1 MGNTNAENNRNYYLR
16 KKAAREA
23 ERARLGLSVIK
34 PRRKTGAERNRA
46 YRLRKKAAKEAEKA
60 DQGLSVIKPIKK
72 TAAER
77 NRAYRLRKKA
87 AKEAEKAAKEAEKAD
102 QVLSVI
108 KPIRKTAAERNRA
121 YRLRKKMFACTQLSD
136 VESTLARNKKGLL
149 AVDIATQSVQT
160 NTNSIGEINPG
171 RSNTMPMNFNN
182 KVVLENVD
190 EITMEKQHEIISWR
204 EIVKESTEIYLQSYN
219 ICDKI
224 LHGQVLNT
232 CKPDVKVFV
241 KTPHEKLLD
250 RAFTQWCDWASLTE
264 EPKAP
269 PLFYKCYICD
279 MAWWHLAHFRYHIR
293 VHETSSLCIVLEIND
308 TDECNIVAYYSK
320 SANKYIANIEGKCW
334 KCGENAFEHTKL
346 KNCVGCKKP
355 FSTCSKLRQ
364 HQWYCEGFKH
374 LHLELFASAEKIFK
388 CHLCRFYFFKTEDI
402 KEHMILRHSV
412 RSDVPIPG
420 CAVCEKCKDL
430 VSYNDDHVCE
440 SKEYVMTCGA
450 CKKRVTKSSAAVHQ
464 IEGNVTCSVCNVK
477 IVKSCATH
485 LHALRHTMN
494 YGLAYKCL
502 TCKFFIIFDLEQI
515 KTHKMF
521 YHSNRD
527 FDYDLISVPK
537 TIEDRLKSTP
547 AKHDSPVDSQI
558 NNFLLSHD
566 TQDMIYD
573 RDDDDDVII
582 IDKVP
587 EVIVIPSDDAP
598 NDDLPCVI
606 ANIKS
611 EPLENEIQ
619 TSKTKHTVTPQNDFE
634 CKMMVTQLPK
644 DTKDVFECLSD
655 GNRINDDK
663 VLSIDEIKREPNSEL
678 NVAMESTF
686 GIINTQ
692 SLTTNNVNKV
702 TNIKNFIPKTK
713 QTLLTDVSRNSE
725 SDVKIEVIKIEEEKL
740 MRVDLSNIQL
750 NEQKRKEGR
759 PADMS
764 NNLEQITPKESEVSE
779 PLKVEKNVETF
790 VEIDIPW
797 DTVPIKEEADPEM
810 DFKLSDIRRIYHV
823 DVVNVGENKI
833 DVKQKINEF
842 DSTGQSENWHQD
854 SFPFSH
860 FITITPNVAL
870 NTDDESNRTQRK
882 KEIEEKLKE
891 IKRKR
896 NRERQRAYYHRQK
909 ELKKNEKERRKKET
923 APKSNA
929 ERQRKFRQ
937 RNAEKS
943 YVDIMKRQK
952 LDSNEDNVLQCR
964 AVENV
969 TLQQSQFHSQQL
981 QIYEQCNKCITPEV
995 ILNRNTEIRGD
1006 GNCLFHSLISV
1017 LHLQIKTCDL
1027 RNQLRDSPYLN
1038 SCHNPKEAY
1047 KILSSTNDYGDLDCL
1062 YLFSKMYNQN
1072 VCVHYCY
1079 YNITTNNQDTI
1090 FCHFKANDTQ
1100 NWIHLHLREQHFT
1113 PFYLSGT
1120 IQEANQ
1126 NEAHVD
1132 ANIQLLR
1139 DNDEDPTEDNQ
1150 NNREDEIEID
1160 REDRIG
1166 ENIMDFIVDG
1176 TIPVYKNYRKHST
1189 SHIDFYKDF
1198 TSNSFGHSCIICDRL
1213 WWKRDLKMSTSKHEN
1228 ILKTI
1233 LQNYTPGE
1241 IVQVCSTCYTSL
1253 EKGKIPLMSTYNGFS
1268 YPKIPSHLPT
1278 LNLIEQRLISPTIP
1292 FTQIRRLRHV
1302 NGQNDIYGQVINVP
1316 VEFNTMVKQLPRNI
1330 QDDHSFY
1337 VNLKKK
1343 LIHKTSYVL
1352 GLINKSHIKEWLSYL
1367 LSTPLYIYHDIKI
1380 DESFF
1385 TGNERSSQL
1394 NMDEISEHLPIE
1406 DNLVA
1411 QQQTLLWN
1419 NDWFLSLAPGEYN
1432 RPVSIL
1438 MDEHVEELS
1447 FPTIYGGQFRIYRD
1461 GVTVTPFMQATSELR
1476 RTDRRATDPQHLL
1489 YIAAK
1494 IMRLRVSGCLNV
1506 AFKHVGQGTSITKE
1520 TIQSEEY
1527 INNCLETNLA
1537 FLRYVPNSAWFWS
1550 DRKKDLFAM
1559 IRQLGPPTAFMNLS
1573 ANETGWEN
1581 LLKLLYKLKNEGA
1594 EISDEYLAEMSYVHK
1609 AQLVNEDA
1617 VTCAIY
1623 FNKMVNCLLKVLQ
1636 SKKRTPF
1643 GKYRVVHYFKRTE
1656 FQHCGSPH
1664 AHILLWLENVPKDLS
1679 SNDPEV
1685 IKLID
1690 ELVSVS
1696 ASEASGNIKL
1706 VTHKHTFTC
1715 YKNMN
1720 PNEKQECRFGA
1731 PFMPTKKT
1739 IYLKPMKDTDL
1750 DYSQALFKEYKKQFK
1765 FIRKSLENFD
1775 YTNFDEFY
1783 SHNDIIS
1790 DDHYYNI
1797 IRSGI
1802 NRPTLFYKRTPAEKW
1817 HNTFNPFVL
1826 HHLKS
1831 NMDFQ
1836 IILDEYACATYV
1848 VEYINKHNRGI
1859 SNLQRQIIDIMD
1871 EHPEFG
1877 IVDITKKISIDIL
1890 RSVKMPAQEAAWY
1903 LLREPMAKSSAVTVY
1918 IPTVFPTERARIRK
1932 SMKELEAID
1941 DDCTNVWKENWFDKY
1956 EKRPEELRDV
1966 TLAQFV
1972 AKYYL
1977 NKKWIYTKRDTA
1989 RIIRYRNYDM
1999 ADNYNDYRREMVLLH
2014 VPFQSEENDIIAENK
2029 FIQIYEDNKDT
2040 ILERRKEFESN
2051 LDIEKTLE
2059 ICRQLCRENDEE
2071 QQEDEELLINCM
2083 KEILMTGGQLKI

>member
-1 MGNTNAENNRNYYLR
+1 MSSTSTVQSGEPVPENIVTAKLLNQKQLNAERCRRYRQKCKQLKSGANDTGSESKKLINEEKAKNSAKLNDDELSLRR
-16 KKAAREA
+16 KKQNAD
-23 ERARLGLSVIK
+23 RA
-34 PRRKTGAERNRA
+34 RA
-46 YRLRKKAAKEAEKA
+46 YRKRKKCLANLLNQK
-60 DQGLSVIKPIKK
+60 QLN
-72 TAAER
+72 AER
-77 NRAYRLRKKA
+77 CRRYR
-87 AKEAEKAAKEAEKAD
+87 
-102 QVLSVI
+102 Q
-108 KPIRKTAAERNRA
+108 
-121 YRLRKKMFACTQLSD
+121 
-136 VESTLARNKKGLL
+136 
-149 AVDIATQSVQT
+149 
-160 NTNSIGEINPG
+160 
-171 RSNTMPMNFNN
+171 
-182 KVVLENVD
+182 
-190 EITMEKQHEIISWR
+190 
-204 EIVKESTEIYLQSYN
+204 
-219 ICDKI
+219 
-224 LHGQVLNT
+224 
-232 CKPDVKVFV
+232 
-241 KTPHEKLLD
+241 
-250 RAFTQWCDWASLTE
+250 
-264 EPKAP
+264 
-269 PLFYKCYICD
+269 
-279 MAWWHLAHFRYHIR
+279 
-293 VHETSSLCIVLEIND
+293 
-308 TDECNIVAYYSK
+308 
-320 SANKYIANIEGKCW
+320 
-334 KCGENAFEHTKL
+334 
-346 KNCVGCKKP
+346 
-355 FSTCSKLRQ
+355 
-364 HQWYCEGFKH
+364 
-374 LHLELFASAEKIFK
+374 
-388 CHLCRFYFFKTEDI
+388 
-402 KEHMILRHSV
+402 
-412 RSDVPIPG
+412 
-420 CAVCEKCKDL
+420 KCKQL
-430 VSYNDDHVCE
+430 KS
-440 SKEYVMTCGA
+440 GA
-450 CKKRVTKSSAAVHQ
+450 
-464 IEGNVTCSVCNVK
+464 N
-477 IVKSCATH
+477 
-485 LHALRHTMN
+485 
-494 YGLAYKCL
+494 
-502 TCKFFIIFDLEQI
+502 
-515 KTHKMF
+515 
-521 YHSNRD
+521 
-527 FDYDLISVPK
+527 ISVPK
-537 TIEDRLKSTP
+537 TIVDRLKSTP
-547 AKHDSPVDSQI
+547 AKRDSPVDSQK
-558 NNFLLSHD
+558 NTFLLSHN

-582 IDKVP
+582 IDKEP
-587 EVIVIPSDDAP
+587 EAIVIPSDDAL

-606 ANIKS
+606 AKIKS

-619 TSKTKHTVTPQNDFE
+619 TSDTKHTVTPQNHFE
-634 CKMMVTQLPK
+634 CKTMVTQLPK
-644 DTKDVFECLSD
+644 DTKDVFKCLSV
-655 GNRINDDK
+655 GNSINDDK
-663 VLSIDEIKREPNSEL
+663 VLGIEEIKREPELKGNSEQ
-678 NVAMESTF
+678 NVSMESTF

-702 TNIKNFIPKTK
+702 TNIKIFIPKTN

-740 MRVDLSNIQL
+740 MGVDLSNIQL
-750 NEQKRKEGR
+750 NEHKREEGR
-759 PADMS
+759 PAEMS
-764 NNLEQITPKESEVSE
+764 NNLEQITPKESKVSE
-779 PLKVEKNVETF
+779 PLKVETNVETMAG
-790 VEIDIPW
+790 
-797 DTVPIKEEADPEM
+797 VPIKEEADPEM